1 MSDSLEN
8 SISDSHRGGWVQRAL
23 SWSTINKARARIAGS
38 VEQAPS
44 HVDDIEIHSISR
56 QLLAWWMEAR
66 GDRVMPGPEDVSP
79 RALVELLPY
88 IRLLQWEG
96 EEELVFR
103 IFGSALVEAA
113 GFDLTGYN
121 SIAAEGTPGRA
132 DDIARLKLLHSEP
145 CGALFHREM
154 TRADGSVYICEF
166 MNLPISAGPDGKTRV
181 IGSVIPREEI
191 SEASLKIELTMPLT
205 LRRAAFID
213 IGQGLSE
220 KAKAMCV

>member
-1 MSDSLEN
+1 MSDSSEN
-8 SISDSHRGGWVQRAL
+8 STSDPHRGGWVQRAL

-44 HVDDIEIHSISR
+44 HVDDIEIHSLSR

-79 RALVELLPY
+79 KALVELLPY

-96 EEELVFR
+96 EEELIFR
-103 IFGSALVEAA
+103 IYGSALVEAT

-121 SIAAEGTPGRA
+121 SIAGEEMPGRA

-154 TRADGSVYICEF
+154 TRADGSTYICEF
-166 MNLPISAGPDGKTRV
+166 MNLPISAGPDGKTRI

-191 SEASLKIELTMPLT
+191 SEASLKIELTVPLT
-205 LRRAAFID
+205 LKRAAFID
-213 IGQGLSE
+213 IGQGLSD
-220 KAKAMCV
+220 KAKAMRV